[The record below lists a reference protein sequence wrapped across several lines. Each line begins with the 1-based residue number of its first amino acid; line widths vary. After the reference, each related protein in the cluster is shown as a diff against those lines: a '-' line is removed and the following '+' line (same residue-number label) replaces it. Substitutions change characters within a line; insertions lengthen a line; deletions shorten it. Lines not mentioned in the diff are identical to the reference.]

1 MVVLDL
7 MGFGGWHGGGVVV
20 ATVVVMAGGMVGCN
34 GC

>member
-20 ATVVVMAGGMVGCN
+20 VTVVVMASGMVGCN